1 MMDTFAALAHGMAV
15 AVQPMNLLYALIGV
29 FLGTAV
35 GVLPGIGPALTV
47 ALLLPV
53 TYKLDPGG
61 SLIMFAGIYYG
72 GMYGGSTTAILIN
85 TPGESASMATALEG
99 NKMAKAGRGG
109 PALATSAIGS
119 FVAGTIAT
127 IGLAFLAPWLVDF
140 AVRFGPEDY
149 FALMCVAFVTVSAT
163 FGDSPIRGLTS
174 LFIGLTLGLVGI
186 DKLTGQARLAFGV
199 PELLDGV
206 EVTTLAV
213 GLFAVGEALYVASR
227 RHHTEEKLEPVRGS
241 LWMTKEDWRRSWKP
255 WLRGTMFGFPI
266 GALPAGGAEIPT
278 FLSYSTEKRLTKHP
292 EEFGKG
298 AIEGVAG
305 PEAANNASAAG
316 TLVPLLTLG
325 LPTSATA
332 AMMLA
337 GFQQYGLNPGPLL
350 FAERP
355 DLVWGLIASL
365 FIANCMLLVLN
376 LPLVGLWVRLL
387 AIPQPWLYAGILVF
401 ATMGTIAAKPS
412 VVELSMLAGFGVLG
426 FLMRRFDFPIAP
438 VVVGLILGPI
448 AESQLRRALAIS
460 LGDPMTLL
468 QSPISATLLGIALVA
483 LLAPVRA
490 EGDGAL
496 QGERGLAVPAR
507 ASSNAASSSL
517 RKRHAVGT
525 SLAPSR
531 RPDRCRQRLC
541 EDRGWAVRG
550 DCQDRR
556 GQRPPHLWRL
566 LQCTVQGLGRHSVE
580 ARHHPA
586 AAIRLYDGKECL
598 RHNPGDRR
606 HGPASQRPVRRLLPG
621 LLRQRLYPSGRPH
634 P

>member
-1 MMDTFAALAHGMAV
+1 MEALSSLIHGLAI
-15 AVQPMNLLYALIGV
+15 ATQPINLLYALTGV
-29 FLGTAV
+29 LLGTAV

-47 ALLLPV
+47 ALLLPI
-53 TYKLDPGG
+53 TFKLDPAG

-72 GMYGGSTTAILIN
+72 GMYGGSTTSILIN
-85 TPGESASMATALEG
+85 TPGESASMVTALEG

-109 PALATSAIGS
+109 PALATAAIGS

-127 IGLAFLAPWLVDF
+127 LGIVFLAPWLVNV
-140 AVRFGPEDY
+140 AVNFGPEDY

-163 FGDSPIRGLTS
+163 FGSSPVRGLTS
-174 LFIGLTLGLVGI
+174 LLIGLTLGLVGI
-186 DKLTGQARLAFGV
+186 DKLTGQPRLSFGV

-227 RHHTEEKLEPVRGS
+227 RHHGEEKIEPVRGS
-241 LWMTKEDWRRSWKP
+241 LWMTASDWARSWKP

-278 FLSYSTEKRLTKHP
+278 FLSYSTERRLTKHP

-332 AMMLA
+332 AMLLA

-350 FAERP
+350 FAEKP

-365 FIANCMLLVLN
+365 FIANALLLVLN

-387 AIPQPWLYAGILVF
+387 AIPTPWLYAGILVF

-412 VVELSMLAGFGVLG
+412 VVELSMLVAFGVLG
-426 FLMRRFDFPIAP
+426 FLMRRFDYPVAP
-438 VVVGLILGPI
+438 VVVGLILGPV
-448 AESQLRRALAIS
+448 AESQLRRALQIS
-460 LGDPMTLL
+460 LGDPMVLL
-468 QSPISATLLGIALVA
+468 ESPMSATLLGIALLA
-483 LLAPVRA
+483 LIAPFALKGMSRF
-490 EGDGAL
+490 GA
-496 QGERGLAVPAR
+496 
-507 ASSNAASSSL
+507 S
-517 RKRHAVGT
+517 
-525 SLAPSR
+525 
-531 RPDRCRQRLC
+531 
-541 EDRGWAVRG
+541 ED
-550 DCQDRR
+550 
-556 GQRPPHLWRL
+556 
-566 LQCTVQGLGRHSVE
+566 
-580 ARHHPA
+580 
-586 AAIRLYDGKECL
+586 
-598 RHNPGDRR
+598 
-606 HGPASQRPVRRLLPG
+606 
-621 LLRQRLYPSGRPH
+621 
-634 P
+634 

>member
-1 MMDTFAALAHGMAV
+1 MDALAALAQGLTV
-15 AVQPMNLLYALIGV
+15 ALQPMNLLFALIGV
-29 FLGTAV
+29 MLGTAV

-47 ALLLPV
+47 ALLLPI
-53 TYKLDPGG
+53 TFKLDPAG

-85 TPGESASMATALEG
+85 TPGESASPATALEG

-109 PALATSAIGS
+109 PALATAAIGS
-119 FVAGTIAT
+119 FVAGTLAT
-127 IGLAFLAPWLVDF
+127 LGIVFLAPWLVNV
-140 AVRFGPEDY
+140 AVNFGPEDY
-149 FALMCVAFVTVSAT
+149 FALMCVAFITVAAT

-186 DKLTGQARLAFGV
+186 DKLTGQPRLAFGV
-199 PELLDGV
+199 PDLLDGI

-213 GLFAVGEALYVASR
+213 GLFAMGEALYVASR
-227 RHHTEEKLEPVRGS
+227 RHLVEEKLEPVRGS
-241 LWMTKEDWRRSWKP
+241 LWMTKADWKRSFWP
-255 WLRGTMFGFPI
+255 WIRGTCFGFPI

-278 FLSYSTEKRLTKHP
+278 FLSYSTERRLSKHP

-365 FIANCMLLVLN
+365 FIANIMLLVLN

-412 VVELSMLAGFGVLG
+412 VVELSMLAAFGVMG
-426 FLMRRFDFPIAP
+426 FLMRRFDYPVAP
-438 VVVGLILGPI
+438 VVVGLILGPV
-448 AESQLRRALAIS
+448 AESQLRRALQIS
-460 LGDPMTLL
+460 LGDPMVLL
-468 QSPISATLLGIALVA
+468 QSPMSATLLGIALLA
-483 LLAPVRA
+483 LIAPF
-490 EGDGAL
+490 AL
-496 QGERGLAVPAR
+496 KGMSRFK
-507 ASSNAASSSL
+507 AS
-517 RKRHAVGT
+517 
-525 SLAPSR
+525 
-531 RPDRCRQRLC
+531 
-541 EDRGWAVRG
+541 ED
-550 DCQDRR
+550 
-556 GQRPPHLWRL
+556 
-566 LQCTVQGLGRHSVE
+566 
-580 ARHHPA
+580 
-586 AAIRLYDGKECL
+586 
-598 RHNPGDRR
+598 
-606 HGPASQRPVRRLLPG
+606 
-621 LLRQRLYPSGRPH
+621 
-634 P
+634 

>member
-1 MMDTFAALAHGMAV
+1 METLLALVHGLAV
-15 AVQPMNLLYALIGV
+15 AIQPHNLLFALIGV
-29 FLGTAV
+29 LLGTAV

-53 TYKLDPGG
+53 TYKLDPAG

-109 PALATSAIGS
+109 PALATAAIGS
-119 FVAGTIAT
+119 FVAGTLAT
-127 IGLAFLAPWLVDF
+127 LGLTFLAPWLVEV
-140 AVRFGPEDY
+140 AVKFGPEDY

-163 FGDSPIRGLTS
+163 FGDSPVRGLTS
-174 LFIGLTLGLVGI
+174 LFIGLVLGLVGI
-186 DKLTGQARLAFGV
+186 DRLTGQARLDFGV
-199 PELLDGV
+199 PELLDGI

-227 RHHTEEKLEPVRGS
+227 RHHAQETLEPVRGS
-241 LWMTKEDWRRSWKP
+241 LWMTREDWARSWKP
-255 WLRGTMFGFPI
+255 WLRGTLFGFPI

-278 FLSYSTEKRLTKHP
+278 FLSYSTERRLAAKP
-292 EEFGKG
+292 EEFGHG

-350 FAERP
+350 FADKP

-365 FIANCMLLVLN
+365 YIANAMLLILN

-401 ATMGTIAAKPS
+401 ATTGTIAAKPS
-412 VVELSMLAGFGVLG
+412 IIELMMLAAFGLMG
-426 FLMRRFDFPIAP
+426 FLMRRFDYPIAP
-438 VVVGLILGPI
+438 VVVGLILGPV
-448 AESQLRRALAIS
+448 AESQLRRALSIS
-460 LGDPMTLL
+460 LGDPLVL
-468 QSPISATLLGIALVA
+468 VQSPISATLLAVA
-483 LLAPVRA
+483 LLALIAPF
-490 EGDGAL
+490 AL
-496 QGERGLAVPAR
+496 KGLAR
-507 ASSNAASSSL
+507 FH
-517 RKRHAVGT
+517 RE
-525 SLAPSR
+525 
-531 RPDRCRQRLC
+531 
-541 EDRGWAVRG
+541 ED
-550 DCQDRR
+550 
-556 GQRPPHLWRL
+556 
-566 LQCTVQGLGRHSVE
+566 
-580 ARHHPA
+580 
-586 AAIRLYDGKECL
+586 
-598 RHNPGDRR
+598 
-606 HGPASQRPVRRLLPG
+606 
-621 LLRQRLYPSGRPH
+621 
-634 P
+634 

>member
-1 MMDTFAALAHGMAV
+1 MEALSSLIHGLTIAC
-15 AVQPMNLLYALIGV
+15 QPINLLYALTGV
-29 FLGTAV
+29 LLGTAV

-47 ALLLPV
+47 ALLLPI
-53 TYKLDPGG
+53 TFKLDPAG

-72 GMYGGSTTAILIN
+72 GMYGGSTTSILIN
-85 TPGESASMATALEG
+85 TPGESASMVTALEG

-109 PALATSAIGS
+109 PALATAAIGS

-127 IGLAFLAPWLVDF
+127 LGIVFLAPWLVNV
-140 AVRFGPEDY
+140 AVNFGPEDY

-163 FGDSPIRGLTS
+163 FGDSPVRGLTS

-186 DKLTGQARLAFGV
+186 DKLTGQPRLSVGV

-227 RHHTEEKLEPVRGS
+227 RHHGEEKIEPVRGS
-241 LWMTKEDWRRSWKP
+241 LWMTANDWARSWKP
-255 WLRGTMFGFPI
+255 WLRGTLFGFPI

-278 FLSYSTEKRLTKHP
+278 FLSYSTERRLTKHP

-332 AMMLA
+332 AMLLA

-350 FAERP
+350 FAEKP

-365 FIANCMLLVLN
+365 FIANAMLLVLN

-387 AIPQPWLYAGILVF
+387 AIPTPWLYAGILVF

-426 FLMRRFDFPIAP
+426 FLMRRFDYPVAP
-438 VVVGLILGPI
+438 VVVGLILGPV
-448 AESQLRRALAIS
+448 AESQLRRALQIS
-460 LGDPMTLL
+460 LGDPMVLL
-468 QSPISATLLGIALVA
+468 ESPMSATLLGIALLA
-483 LLAPVRA
+483 LIAPF
-490 EGDGAL
+490 AL
-496 QGERGLAVPAR
+496 KGMSRFK
-507 ASSNAASSSL
+507 AS
-517 RKRHAVGT
+517 
-525 SLAPSR
+525 
-531 RPDRCRQRLC
+531 
-541 EDRGWAVRG
+541 ED
-550 DCQDRR
+550 
-556 GQRPPHLWRL
+556 
-566 LQCTVQGLGRHSVE
+566 
-580 ARHHPA
+580 
-586 AAIRLYDGKECL
+586 
-598 RHNPGDRR
+598 
-606 HGPASQRPVRRLLPG
+606 
-621 LLRQRLYPSGRPH
+621 
-634 P
+634 

>member
-1 MMDTFAALAHGMAV
+1 MDALNSLLQGLAV
-15 AVQPMNLLYALIGV
+15 ATQPANLLFALIGV
-29 FLGTAV
+29 LLGTAV

-53 TYKLDPGG
+53 TFKLDPAG

-85 TPGESASMATALEG
+85 TPGESASLATALEG

-109 PALATSAIGS
+109 PALATAAIGS

-127 IGLAFLAPWLVDF
+127 LGIVFLAPWLVEI

-149 FALMCVAFVTVSAT
+149 FALMCVAFITVSAT
-163 FGDSPIRGLTS
+163 FGDSPVRGLTS
-174 LFIGLTLGLVGI
+174 LCIGLALGLVGI
-186 DKLTGQARLAFGV
+186 DRLTGQARLAFGV

-213 GLFAVGEALYVASR
+213 GLFAIGEALYVASR
-227 RHHTEEKLEPVRGS
+227 RNKQEDKLEPVRGS
-241 LWMTKEDWRRSWKP
+241 LWMTRQDWLRSWKP
-255 WLRGTMFGFPI
+255 WLRGTLFGFPI

-278 FLSYSTEKRLTKHP
+278 FLSYSTERRLTKYP
-292 EEFGKG
+292 DEFGKG

-365 FIANCMLLVLN
+365 FIANTMLLVLN

-412 VVELSMLAGFGVLG
+412 VVELSMLTVFGVMG
-426 FLMRRFDFPIAP
+426 FVMRRFDYPVAP
-438 VVVGLILGPI
+438 VVVGLILGPV
-448 AESQLRRALAIS
+448 AEAQLRRALQIS
-460 LGDPMTLL
+460 LGDPMVLV
-468 QSPISATLLGIALVA
+468 QSPMSATLLAIALVA
-483 LLAPVRA
+483 LIAPFV
-490 EGDGAL
+490 L
-496 QGERGLAVPAR
+496 RGVSR
-507 ASSNAASSSL
+507 F
-517 RKRHAVGT
+517 KT
-525 SLAPSR
+525 S
-531 RPDRCRQRLC
+531 
-541 EDRGWAVRG
+541 ED
-550 DCQDRR
+550 
-556 GQRPPHLWRL
+556 
-566 LQCTVQGLGRHSVE
+566 
-580 ARHHPA
+580 
-586 AAIRLYDGKECL
+586 
-598 RHNPGDRR
+598 
-606 HGPASQRPVRRLLPG
+606 
-621 LLRQRLYPSGRPH
+621 
-634 P
+634 

>member
-1 MMDTFAALAHGMAV
+1 MDALVSLAQGLSL
-15 AVQPMNLLYALIGV
+15 AVQPGNLMFALIGV
-29 FLGTAV
+29 LLGTAV

-109 PALATSAIGS
+109 PALATAAVGS

-127 IGLAFLAPWLVDF
+127 LGITFLAPWLVEI

-163 FGDSPIRGLTS
+163 FGTSPVRGLTS
-174 LFIGLTLGLVGI
+174 LFIGLMLGLVGI
-186 DKLTGQARLAFGV
+186 DVLTGQARMAFGV

-206 EVTTLAV
+206 EITTLAV

-227 RHHTEEKLEPVRGS
+227 RHHGQETLEPVRGS
-241 LWMTKEDWRRSWKP
+241 LWMTRADWKRSWAP
-255 WLRGTMFGFPI
+255 WLRGTLFGFPI

-292 EEFGKG
+292 EEFGHG

-332 AMMLA
+332 AMLLA

-350 FAERP
+350 FAEKP
-355 DLVWGLIASL
+355 DLVWGLIGSL
-365 FIANCMLLVLN
+365 YIANLMLLVLN

-401 ATMGTIAAKPS
+401 ATMGTIAANPS
-412 VVELSMLAGFGVLG
+412 VVELMMLTAFGILG
-426 FLMRRFDFPIAP
+426 FLMRRFDYPIAP
-438 VVVGLILGPI
+438 VVVGLILGPV
-448 AESQLRRALAIS
+448 AEAQLRRALSIS
-460 LGDPMTLL
+460 LGDPLVL
-468 QSPISATLLGIALVA
+468 IESPTSATLLGIALMALVA
-483 LLAPVRA
+483 PFAMR
-490 EGDGAL
+490 
-496 QGERGLAVPAR
+496 
-507 ASSNAASSSL
+507 
-517 RKRHAVGT
+517 
-525 SLAPSR
+525 
-531 RPDRCRQRLC
+531 
-541 EDRGWAVRG
+541 
-550 DCQDRR
+550 
-556 GQRPPHLWRL
+556 
-566 LQCTVQGLGRHSVE
+566 GLGRFK
-580 ARHHPA
+580 A
-586 AAIRLYDGKECL
+586 AED
-598 RHNPGDRR
+598 
-606 HGPASQRPVRRLLPG
+606 
-621 LLRQRLYPSGRPH
+621 
-634 P
+634 

>member
-1 MMDTFAALAHGMAV
+1 MEALSSLIHGLTIAC
-15 AVQPMNLLYALIGV
+15 QPINLLYALIGV
-29 FLGTAV
+29 LLGTAV

-47 ALLLPV
+47 ALLLPI
-53 TYKLDPGG
+53 TFKLDPAG

-72 GMYGGSTTAILIN
+72 GMYGGSTTSILIN
-85 TPGESASMATALEG
+85 TPGESASMVTALEG

-109 PALATSAIGS
+109 PALATAAIGS

-127 IGLAFLAPWLVDF
+127 LGIVFLAPWLVNV
-140 AVRFGPEDY
+140 AVNFGPEDY

-163 FGDSPIRGLTS
+163 FGDSPVRGLTS

-186 DKLTGQARLAFGV
+186 DKLTGQPRLSFGV
-199 PELLDGV
+199 PELLDGI

-227 RHHTEEKLEPVRGS
+227 RHHGEEKIEPVRGS
-241 LWMTKEDWRRSWKP
+241 LWMTANDWARSWKA
-255 WLRGTMFGFPI
+255 WLRGTLFGFPI

-278 FLSYSTEKRLTKHP
+278 FLSYSTERKLSKHP

-332 AMMLA
+332 AMLLA

-350 FAERP
+350 FAEKP

-365 FIANCMLLVLN
+365 FIANAMLLVLN

-387 AIPQPWLYAGILVF
+387 AIPTPWLYAGILVF

-426 FLMRRFDFPIAP
+426 FLMRRFDYPVAP
-438 VVVGLILGPI
+438 VVVGLILGPV
-448 AESQLRRALAIS
+448 AESQLRRALQIS
-460 LGDPMTLL
+460 LGDPMVLL
-468 QSPISATLLGIALVA
+468 ESPMSATLLGIALLA
-483 LLAPVRA
+483 LIAPF
-490 EGDGAL
+490 AL
-496 QGERGLAVPAR
+496 KGMNRFK
-507 ASSNAASSSL
+507 AS
-517 RKRHAVGT
+517 
-525 SLAPSR
+525 
-531 RPDRCRQRLC
+531 
-541 EDRGWAVRG
+541 ED
-550 DCQDRR
+550 
-556 GQRPPHLWRL
+556 
-566 LQCTVQGLGRHSVE
+566 
-580 ARHHPA
+580 
-586 AAIRLYDGKECL
+586 
-598 RHNPGDRR
+598 
-606 HGPASQRPVRRLLPG
+606 
-621 LLRQRLYPSGRPH
+621 
-634 P
+634 